1 MIAALGMDTSNYT
14 TSAAVWQP
22 GQNRLTTAGRLLPV
36 RDGAIGLQQSEA
48 VFLHTRQLPGL
59 VEQVLDEAGVSASC
73 VGVSSRP
80 RDAEGSYMPCFL
92 VGVACA
98 RAAAAV
104 AGAPLYETSHQAG
117 HIAAALYSAG
127 HLELA
132 DRPFLAFHL
141 SGGTTEG
148 VLVHPD
154 GKRIFAIEPRCRS
167 LDLHAGQVVDRVGRL
182 LGLSFPAGRQ
192 LDELSQRSGCRQ
204 FLRPAM
210 KGADCCL
217 SGVVNR
223 CERLLSEGWDR
234 PDVARYC
241 ILSIQAALAAMTE
254 AALRECAQQGMGEL
268 ALVYAGGVMAN
279 SLIRLEFQGRFGA
292 LFARPELSSDNAA
305 GVAVLACMMSERG
318 ISPCRG

>member
-1 MIAALGMDTSNYT
+1 MTAALGIDTSNYT

-22 GQNRLTTAGRLLPV
+22 GQDRLTTAGRLLPV
-36 RDGAIGLQQSEA
+36 KDGAIGLQQSEA
-48 VFLHTRQLPGL
+48 VFLHTRQLPDL
-59 VEQVLDEAGVSASC
+59 VEQALRESGAAVSC

-92 VGVACA
+92 VGAACA
-98 RAAAAV
+98 RTAAAA
-104 AGAPLYETSHQAG
+104 AGVPLFETSHQAG
-117 HIAAALYSAG
+117 HIAAALCSTG
-127 HLELA
+127 RLDLA
-132 DRPFLAFHL
+132 ERPFLAFHL

-148 VLVHPD
+148 VLVRPD
-154 GKRIFAIEPRCRS
+154 RRRIFRIERCCRG

-192 LDELSQRSGCRQ
+192 LDELSQHSDCNQ

-223 CERLLSEGWDR
+223 CERLLDEGWR
-234 PDVARYC
+234 RADVARYC
-241 ILSIQAALAAMTE
+241 ILSIQAALLSMTE
-254 AALRECAQQGMGEL
+254 AARKEYERQGMGEL
-268 ALVYAGGVMAN
+268 PLVYAGGVMAN
-279 SLIRLEFQGRFGA
+279 SLIRGELASRYGA
-292 LFARPELSSDNAA
+292 LFAQPELSSDNAA
-305 GVAVLACMMSERG
+305 GVAVLASMMWERG